1 MLVIKALALA
11 SPAQPKSP
19 RAKANRKTPKPQ
31 PQRPKPLQPK
41 PLQPKSLLR
50 AEVELSCLLVD
61 VQEVQGY
68 EGSGFAGNGQDGLS
82 CLKRF
87 IDHHSSIFSLKMS

>member
-1 MLVIKALALA
+1 MHLVNEVPKSPSSRVLVRTVLALA

-19 RAKANRKTPKPQ
+19 RAKAKRKTPKPQ

-50 AEVELSCLLVD
+50 AEVELSFLFVD
-61 VQEVQGY
+61 GY
-68 EGSGFAGNGQDGLS
+68 RKYRDMKGPVSQVMD
-82 CLKRF
+82 RMVY
-87 IDHHSSIFSLKMS
+87 HV

>member
-31 PQRPKPLQPK
+31 PQRPK